1 MLRTTRSEGVFSR
14 QPRAATSSEVIGQSV
29 LFGVTC
35 NGGRC
40 RAGPTAGVAG
50 TPSDYGPRY
59 EPDRGPCYA
68 PDQPLDHRVG
78 GRTKRI
84 HINGHQGPAPLEP
97 AVGVSRRL
105 CARGPDS
112 ADWSLYTAGPDNSVR
127 ATRLH
132 LLGTAAIIGSGPG
145 WRRRSGAGQGMGR
158 RRRLQQAEPGR
169 AGTKMWRY
177 RKVPLSTVTP
187 YEPLGSYAVSRP
199 PI

>member
-1 MLRTTRSEGVFSR
+1 MFSR

-50 TPSDYGPRY
+50 TPSDYGP
-59 EPDRGPCYA
+59 CYA
-68 PDQPLDHRVG
+68 PDQPLDPRVG
-78 GRTKRI
+78 GRTTLI

-97 AVGVSRRL
+97 TAGVSRRL
-105 CARGPDS
+105 CARGSDS
-112 ADWSLYTAGPDNSVR
+112 ADWSLYTAGPDNPDR
-127 ATRLH
+127 TTRLH
-132 LLGTAAIIGSGPG
+132 LLGTAAIGSGPG
-145 WRRRSGAGQGMGR
+145 RRRRSGAGQGMGR

-177 RKVPLSTVTP
+177 RKVPLFTVTP
-187 YEPLGSYAVSRP
+187 YDPLGSYTVSRLP
-199 PI
+199 LIREM